1 MTQTTATPAT
11 QPQSRTDQHCN
22 PADRVTKSLLGY
34 GVIAGPAYVTVA
46 VAQALTRDGFDLTRH
61 PWSMLSNGDHGWI
74 QIVNFLLTGLMVIA
88 FAVGLRRA
96 LDGGVGARWAP
107 RLVAAYGLSLIAA
120 GAFRADPGLGFP
132 IGTPAGPGPISWHGT
147 LHFAAGGIGF
157 SCLAAACFVLAR
169 RFAAE
174 GRLRWARFSR
184 VSAGAFLAGFAMV
197 ASGSGVPGAVVAFT
211 AAIILIWG
219 WMSVVAVDRYRIV
232 AR

>member
-1 MTQTTATPAT
+1 
-11 QPQSRTDQHCN
+11 
-22 PADRVTKSLLGY
+22 
-34 GVIAGPAYVTVA
+34 VIAGPVYVTVA
-46 VAQALTRDGFDLTRH
+46 LAQALTRDGFDLTRH
-61 PWSMLSNGDHGWI
+61 PWSMLSNGAHGWI
-74 QIVNFLLTGLMVIA
+74 QITNFFLTGLMVIA

-132 IGTPAGPGPISWHGT
+132 VGTPAGPGPVSWHGT
-147 LHFAAGGIGF
+147 LHFAAGCIGF
-157 SCLAAACFVLAR
+157 SCLAAACFVVAR

-174 GRLRWARFSR
+174 GRPSWARFSR
-184 VSAGAFLAGFAMV
+184 VAAGAFLAGFAMV

-232 AR
+232 AH